1 MWSMLAWPLRPRVM
15 LLFVAAQLG
24 HRCMR
29 PVGADQAQRRPRHLL
44 AAFPP
49 PVTRAH
55 LPSPRIFHL
64 PSVIG
69 YTHLLAAKFLTSW
82 RVAFSPQPA
91 RPCGVY
97 PRRSTRAAD
106 RVGFQIA
113 GAWLPPG
120 YLGRSWSKNMRH
132 ACVALFVSSAALL
145 TTGFAPQEKVK
156 LQQPTSATVAAPDDA
171 LIKKRIEYR
180 DAMRQLIDLLQ
191 QRSMAGV
198 DDVDGLLA
206 ALVALSDAEL
216 AVASTKAERLAA
228 LEASLKKFKETE
240 EYQKTRMKVGTG
252 RVDEMAK
259 AKAARIHCELRILE
273 ESSRDD

>member
-1 MWSMLAWPLRPRVM
+1 
-15 LLFVAAQLG
+15 
-24 HRCMR
+24 
-29 PVGADQAQRRPRHLL
+29 
-44 AAFPP
+44 
-49 PVTRAH
+49 
-55 LPSPRIFHL
+55 
-64 PSVIG
+64 
-69 YTHLLAAKFLTSW
+69 
-82 RVAFSPQPA
+82 
-91 RPCGVY
+91 
-97 PRRSTRAAD
+97 
-106 RVGFQIA
+106 
-113 GAWLPPG
+113 
-120 YLGRSWSKNMRH
+120 MRH